1 VTLKIHEGDPAGRP
15 YRRAIEYF
23 PYGPYLNSRQMFVSD
38 QTIESWAARYG
49 TPRKWAHQQV
59 VSPEDYAVI
68 SGSQKHGRRHDI
80 TLYIEGDGKIA
91 VIAKPFY
98 PPGLYRAPS
107 GGLEPEESLEAGATR
122 EALEETGLRI
132 QLRDHLLATAVIFE
146 CSGKPDIE
154 WHSLVFSATTQDR
167 ILSPTDHHEIREA
180 RWATPDEFAVFG
192 AIMRRSQRGGLLYRA
207 ALHEQVAQIH
217 PAFL

>member
-1 VTLKIHEGDPAGRP
+1 
-15 YRRAIEYF
+15 
-23 PYGPYLNSRQMFVSD
+23 MFVSD

-49 TPRKWAHQQV
+49 IARTWSHQQMV
-59 VSPEDYAVI
+59 TPNDYAII

-107 GGLEPEESLEAGATR
+107 GGLEPEESLESGASR
-122 EALEETGLRI
+122 EALEETGLNI
-132 QLRDHLLATAVIFE
+132 ELCHYLLVATVIFE
-146 CSGKPDIE
+146 CDGKPQIE
-154 WHSLVFSATTQDR
+154 WRTHVFSATTTDR

-180 RWATPDEFAVFG
+180 RWAAPGEFATFG
-192 AIMRRSQRGGLLYRA
+192 AIMRRSERGGLLYRA

-217 PAFL
+217 RAFQ